1 MKTKTALSQNRLL
14 IFGLPALLILSISIL
29 ALNHRMVDTPA
40 MAVAI
45 ILDLVLTIPLI
56 YWLLIRSTDIP
67 KITIVPMII
76 GGLVLTNF
84 ILPESQQIL
93 AGNFRHIL
101 IPIIE
106 LGVFFYLI
114 RLAKKTGQKFKA
126 LKNRDTDFLEV
137 IRKTV
142 QEVFPMKTFAKFLSF
157 EIAVFYYAFF
167 LWSKPK
173 TIAAHQFTYHKK
185 SGAAAL
191 FYALTM
197 IILVE
202 SFAVHLLI
210 APYSPVF
217 AWLLTISSLYL
228 AVQFY
233 AHIKA
238 IKRRLITIENEQ
250 IFFRNGL
257 FANTLLPL
265 NNIHAIE
272 LSQRQPQTDRKVEK
286 FALIAELELHNII
299 LHLKKPI
306 TIEGFYGVKKQ
317 AEVVLIWVD
326 EKDKFVQQIQSYLD

>member
-1 MKTKTALSQNRLL
+1 MKTKTALLQNRLL
-14 IFGLPALLILSISIL
+14 IFGLPLLLIISISIL
-29 ALNHRMVDTPA
+29 ALNHQMVDTPA
-40 MAVAI
+40 MTVGI
-45 ILDLVLTIPLI
+45 ILDLVLTIPVI

-67 KITIVPMII
+67 KITIVPILI

-84 ILPESQQIL
+84 ILPESQQAL

-101 IPIIE
+101 IPMIE

-114 RLAKKTGQKFKA
+114 NLAKKTSQKFNA
-126 LKNRDTDFLEV
+126 LNNRDTDFLEA
-137 IRKTV
+137 IRKMV
-142 QEVFPMKTFAKFLSF
+142 QDVFPMKTFAKALSF

-173 TIAAHQFTYHKK
+173 KIAAHQFTYHKK

-202 SFAVHLLI
+202 SFAVHLLV
-210 APYSPVF
+210 APYSPIF

-228 AVQFY
+228 GVQFY

-238 IKRRLITIENEQ
+238 MKRRLITIENEQ
-250 IFFRNGL
+250 IFFRNGI
-257 FANTLLPL
+257 FVNTQVAL
-265 NNIHAIE
+265 NNINAIE
-272 LSQRQPQTDRKVEK
+272 LSQRQIKTDRKVEK
-286 FALIAELELHNII
+286 FALVGDLELHNIV

-306 TIEGFYGVKKQ
+306 EIEGFYGVKKQ
-317 AEVVLIWVD
+317 AEVLLIWVD
-326 EKDKFVQQIQSYLD
+326 KKDAFVQRIQRYLG